1 MKRQAQASGAGGIAP
16 TRGLLVT
23 PAEAVDTNMGRDYL
37 PAKSCAEHIMAMP
50 ALHPRRW
57 TAAEVRKLTADN
69 PLLTP
74 RYELVDGELLV
85 TPSPGW
91 PHQRTVKN
99 LLFALE
105 TYLRSMQLGEVLSS
119 PSDVELEPEFISQPD
134 LFVLSW
140 AEIRRLMREG
150 FPVYALMLAIEVVSP
165 SSGRHDR
172 VRKRPKYQKHVQEYW
187 IVDPDARLIERWRG
201 SDERPEICSAQFAWQ
216 PPADVAP
223 FALDLEAFFDDVYR
237 EVPE

>member
-1 MKRQAQASGAGGIAP
+1 
-16 TRGLLVT
+16 
-23 PAEAVDTNMGRDYL
+23 
-37 PAKSCAEHIMAMP
+37 MP
-50 ALHPRRW
+50 ALHARRW

-91 PHQRTVKN
+91 PHQRTVQN
-99 LLFALE
+99 LLFAL
-105 TYLRSMQLGEVLSS
+105 TMYLRSTHVGEAFVS

-134 LFVLSW
+134 LFVLSR
-140 AEIRRLMREG
+140 AEIRRMMRAG
-150 FPVYALMLAIEVVSP
+150 FPVYALMVAIEVISP

-187 IVDPDARLIERWRG
+187 IVNPDARLIERWRPE
-201 SDERPEICSAQFAWQ
+201 DDRPEICAAQFTWQ

-223 FALDLEAFFDDVYR
+223 FALDVEAFFADVYR
-237 EVPE
+237 EEPE

>member
-1 MKRQAQASGAGGIAP
+1 MTQPLRLRTIVRRDHLPRNFGA
-16 TRGLLVT
+16 
-23 PAEAVDTNMGRDYL
+23 EQ
-37 PAKSCAEHIMAMP
+37 IMAMP
-50 ALHPRRW
+50 ALDTHRW

-99 LLFALE
+99 LLVLLDAF
-105 TYLRSMQLGEVLSS
+105 LRATRVGEGLSS

-140 AEIRRLMREG
+140 AETRRVMREG
-150 FPVYALMLAIEVVSP
+150 FPVYSLMLAIEVISP

-172 VRKRPKYQKHVQEYW
+172 VRKRSKYQKHVLEYW
-187 IVDPDARLIERWRG
+187 IIDPDARLIERWRG
-201 SDERPEICSAQFAWQ
+201 GDERPEICTSQFAWQ
-216 PPADVAP
+216 PPSDVPP
-223 FALDLEAFFDDVYR
+223 FALDIEQFFADVFREA
-237 EVPE
+237 PE